1 MSKGRKGLKYGCP
14 AHVLDAAEIFKGCW
28 DRLDPLAVASC
39 WARAKCLPFTE
50 TVNISAENRSYKNK
64 VETET
69 LENMCKLF
77 QTLHVCQASTLDGLG
92 LDEIFNANPKEQS
105 SAEDRTAILQR
116 WVNIEEDPEI
126 VAAEEIRVFE
136 EICAEFDN
144 SITVSSTNENDQQSS
159 SDVSIILEDENV
171 QFESEPAFDRVKALT
186 QIVD

>member
-1 MSKGRKGLKYGCP
+1 MAVDP

-50 TVNISAENRSYKNK
+50 TVNISAENRSYKKK

-77 QTLHVCQASTLDGLG
+77 QTLHVCQASMLDGLG
-92 LDEIFNANPKEQS
+92 LDEIFHANPKEQS
-105 SAEDRTAILQR
+105 SAEDRAAILQH

-126 VAAEEIRVFE
+126 VAAEEI
-136 EICAEFDN
+136 
-144 SITVSSTNENDQQSS
+144 
-159 SDVSIILEDENV
+159 
-171 QFESEPAFDRVKALT
+171 
-186 QIVD
+186 